1 MSASALV
8 VRKNP
13 AAGRNSNCHPAVD
26 SEWVMGG
33 FQLPIYEAGSRV
45 LAQMRS
51 ARDGLLGD
59 VATVTLPDS

>member
-1 MSASALV
+1 MSAPVLV
-8 VRKNP
+8 HTNP

-26 SEWVMGG
+26 SERVMGG
-33 FQLPIYEAGSRV
+33 FQVPIYEAGSRV